1 MDWIIGLIVDLGCAA
16 LFYSIGVYA
25 QKSKKPMGFWS
36 GKEVKASEL
45 TDVEQYN
52 WENAV
57 MWKVYSL
64 WYVAAA
70 VAGIWDSMISV
81 IILMLSCTVGLA
93 ILIVTYK
100 RIYNRYK
107 AFISK

>member
-1 MDWIIGLIVDLGCAA
+1 MEIIIALIVYLGCAA

-52 WENAV
+52 RENAV

-70 VAGIWDSMISV
+70 VAAIWDSVVSV
-81 IILMLSCTVGLA
+81 VILILSCTVGFAVL
-93 ILIVTYK
+93 VTTYK

-107 AFISK
+107 VFTDE

>member
-1 MDWIIGLIVDLGCAA
+1 MEWIIGLIVDLGCAA

-52 WENAV
+52 RENAV

-70 VAGIWDSMISV
+70 VAAIWDSMISV
-81 IILMLSCTVGLA
+81 IILLLSCTVGLA